1 MNGPVES
8 ERDMSIRALVICMCL
23 WVIGGCAN
31 VDRAA
36 PPSHGGGA
44 SGPAPRDIVMT
55 VDVEVRAK
63 DVEAAASKIRSETE
77 TAGGYVE
84 HGTLS
89 GDADDRRAT
98 YDLRIPRT
106 ELASLRKTIDSLG
119 HVESENE
126 KADDVTEQHA
136 DTDARLRNAQTHEKR
151 LLEVMANR
159 AGTVSELVETEKEL
173 ARVREEVEK
182 LDAEK
187 RTLDAKIAMATVH
200 LSITRDAP
208 SMFETPG
215 KSIAHAFSAGLHGA
229 RAIFVGGTMLVAAA
243 APTLLPILAFVIGL
257 VWLARR
263 LRPRRVQEI

>member
-1 MNGPVES
+1 
-8 ERDMSIRALVICMCL
+8 MSIRAFLVCMCL
-23 WVIGGCAN
+23 WVISGCAN

-55 VDVEVRAK
+55 VDVDLRAK
-63 DVEAAASKIRSETE
+63 DVEGAARKLRAETE
-77 TAGGYVE
+77 SAGGFVE

-98 YDLRIPRT
+98 YDLRVPKT
-106 ELASLRKTIDSLG
+106 ELASLRKTMTDLG
-119 HVESENE
+119 HVDSENE

-159 AGTVSELVETEKEL
+159 AGSVSELVETEKEL
-173 ARVREEVEK
+173 SRVREEVEK

-187 RTLDAKIAMATVH
+187 RTLDAKIAMASVH
-200 LSITRDAP
+200 VSISTDAP
-208 SMFETPG
+208 STFETPG
-215 KSIAHAFSAGLHGA
+215 KSIAHAFGAGLHGA
-229 RAIFVGGTMLVAAA
+229 RALFVGGAMVVAAA
-243 APTLLPILAFVIGL
+243 GPTVFPILAFIL
-257 VWLARR
+257 ACVWLARR
-263 LRPRRVQEI
+263 LRVRRVEEI

>member
-1 MNGPVES
+1 
-8 ERDMSIRALVICMCL
+8 MSIRALLMCMCL
-23 WVIGGCAN
+23 WVISGCAN

-44 SGPAPRDIVMT
+44 TGPARDIVMT
-55 VDVEVRAK
+55 VDEDLRAK
-63 DVEAAASKIRSETE
+63 DVEAASAKVRAETE
-77 TAGGYVE
+77 AAGGYVE
-84 HGTLS
+84 HGNIA
-89 GDADDRRAT
+89 GDSDDRRAT
-98 YDLRIPRT
+98 YDLRIPKT
-106 ELASLRKTIDSLG
+106 ELASVRKTIAGLG

-187 RTLDAKIAMATVH
+187 RTLDAKIAMASVH
-200 LSITRDAP
+200 LSISRDAP
-208 SMFETPG
+208 SAFETPG
-215 KSIAHAFSAGLHGA
+215 KSIAHAFVAGLHGA
-229 RAIFVGGTMLVAAA
+229 RALFVGAAVVLAAA
-243 APTLLPILAFVIGL
+243 APTLVPLLAFAL
-257 VWLARR
+257 ACFWLIRRVRARR
-263 LRPRRVQEI
+263 IVET